1 MPLRS
6 LKFDKELLQ
15 QSKEEKFQD
24 FHNLMSHR
32 IHDIILVSSMY
43 DFYLFEEDGRLYELI
58 RKEYQGLNMSH
69 SPELVHVSSGEEAIK
84 LAKKENRFNL
94 IITTLHVEDM
104 TASRLAKRIKRS
116 KLDIHVALLGYNNS
130 EFRAIIKSKEAEAFD
145 KVFMWLGD
153 FRIIFGII
161 KYFEDKMN
169 VESDVN
175 RVGVQVIILI
185 EDSVRFYSSYLSL
198 IYSEVVKQAQRIVSD
213 GINLS
218 HKFLKMRARPKILLC
233 SNYEEAWQY
242 YKKYENYVLG
252 IISDIDFE
260 KGGVLNKRAGLLFI
274 KRVKNIHHDLPI
286 LLQSNIKE
294 NEKYASEL
302 GVSFIF
308 KKSATLFDELR
319 KFMNEQFSFGDF
331 IFRLP
336 NGDEVARASN
346 LTQLA
351 ERLADVPEESIAYHT
366 SRNHFSS
373 WLKSRTDFWLA
384 YRLRPRKI
392 NEYTSI
398 DALRKDVIESINV
411 YNKERQQGII
421 SDFDR
426 KTFNKLSFFA
436 RIGGGSI
443 GGKARGLGF
452 FSSLLSNFNITGRV
466 TDVEIFVPAT
476 FVLATDIFDQFME
489 DNDLTNFALKC
500 DNDEEIK
507 KAFIEAPK
515 FPYKAIKSLI
525 RFLVI
530 INEPLAIRSSSLL
543 EDSQGQ
549 PFAGVYDTL
558 MLPNNHENPEI
569 RLTRLV
575 NAIKQVYA
583 SIYYQRAKQYI
594 KVTSYHLEEE
604 KMAVIIQ
611 KMVGAVHNEKFY
623 PEFSGMAKS
632 YNFYPVK
639 PLKSDDGTVSVAFG
653 LGKTIVE
660 GGSSVSFSP
669 KHPKHILQH
678 SVIKDVLEY
687 GQKKYFAIDMK
698 QRDGVVLTEDDI
710 IKQHDVHDADKDG
723 TLSHVGSTYS
733 AQNSAIYNG
742 TSRDGLKLFTLAP
755 ILKYKLFPL
764 PEIIDTI
771 LKMGSWGM
779 STPIEIEF
787 AVNLSTPNKKSKEFG
802 VVQMRPLVVDTEL
815 EELDIEGYKDDE
827 LICASNSAL
836 GNGLNKKIIDI
847 VFVDINKFDRAKSR
861 EVGKEIAY
869 FNGKLIKKK
878 RDYLLIGLGRWGTL
892 DPWLG
897 IPINWEQISGA
908 KAIVESNFNDFDVEP
923 SQGSHFFQNLTSFKV
938 GYFSVNSHKGN
949 GFIDW
954 AWLLEQNIV
963 EEKNVAKHIKLEFPI
978 TIKINGRENKG
989 IIIKP
994 EID

>member
-15 QSKEEKFQD
+15 QSKEERFQD
-24 FHNLMSHR
+24 FHNLMPHR
-32 IHDIILVSSMY
+32 INDIILVSSMY

-58 RKEYQGLNMSH
+58 RKEYQGLNLSH
-69 SPELVHVSSGEEAIK
+69 SPELVHVSSGEEALV
-84 LAKKENRFNL
+84 LAKKEDRFNL
-94 IITTLHVEDM
+94 IITTLHVDDM
-104 TASRLAKRIKRS
+104 SASKLAKRIKRS
-116 KLDIHVALLGYNNS
+116 NLNIHIALLGYNNS
-130 EFRAIIKSKEAEAFD
+130 EFRDVIKSKEAEAFD
-145 KVFMWLGD
+145 KVFIWLGD

-161 KYFEDKMN
+161 KYFEDIMN
-169 VESDVN
+169 VESDTN

-185 EDSVRFYSSYLSL
+185 EDSVRFYSSYLPL
-198 IYSEVVKQAQRIVSD
+198 IYSEVVKQAQRIVSE

-218 HKFLKMRARPKILLC
+218 HRFLKMRARPKILLC
-233 SNYEEAWQY
+233 SNYEEAWNY
-242 YKKYENYVLG
+242 YKKYENYTLG
-252 IISDIDFE
+252 IISDSDFK
-260 KGGVLNKRAGLLFI
+260 KGGELNKQAGLLFA
-274 KRVKNIHHDLPI
+274 KRVKKINPDLPI
-286 LLQSNIKE
+286 LLQSNNKK
-294 NEKYASEL
+294 NEEYATEL
-302 GVSFIF
+302 GVSFIY
-308 KKSATLFDELR
+308 KKSSTLLDELR

-331 IFRLP
+331 VFRLP

-351 ERLADVPEESIAYHT
+351 EQLVEVPDESITYHT

-384 YRLRPRKI
+384 YEIRPRKI
-392 NEYTSI
+392 NQYSSI
-398 DALRKDVIESINV
+398 RALRKDIIEAIQS
-411 YNKERQQGII
+411 YNRERQRGII

-436 RIGGGSI
+436 RVGGGSI

-452 FSSLLSNFNITGRV
+452 FSSLLSNFNINSRLS
-466 TDVEIFVPAT
+466 DVEIFVPAT

-489 DNDLTNFALKC
+489 ENDLTNFALKC
-500 DNDEEIK
+500 EDDEKIRN
-507 KAFIEAPK
+507 AFVEAPK

-525 RFLVI
+525 RFLEI
-530 INEPLAIRSSSLL
+530 IKEPLAIRSSSLL

-558 MLPNNHENPEI
+558 MLPNNHENHEV
-569 RLTRLV
+569 RLMRLV

-594 KVTSYHLEEE
+594 QVTSYHLEEE

-639 PLKSDDGTVSVAFG
+639 PLKSEDGNVSVAFG

-669 KHPKHILQH
+669 KHPKNIMQH
-678 SVIKDVLEY
+678 SVIEDVLEY

-698 QRDGVVLTEDDI
+698 QREGVVLTEDDI
-710 IKQHDVHDADKDG
+710 ILQHDVHDADKDG
-723 TLSHVGSTYS
+723 TLSQVGSTYS
-733 AQNSAIYNG
+733 AQNNVIYDG

-755 ILKYKLFPL
+755 ILKYKTFPL
-764 PEIIDTI
+764 PSILDTI

-779 STPIEIEF
+779 GTPVEIEF
-787 AVNLSTPNKKSKEFG
+787 AVNLSTPHKKPKEFG
-802 VVQMRPLVVDTEL
+802 VVQMRPLVVDTEH
-815 EELDIEGYKDDE
+815 EELDIAGYENNE
-827 LICASNSAL
+827 LICASDNVL
-836 GNGLNKKIIDI
+836 GNGINNKIFDII
-847 VFVDINKFDRAKSR
+847 FVDINKFDRSMSR
-861 EVGKEIAY
+861 DIAKEIAY
-869 FNGKLIKKK
+869 FNGKLMKEQ
-878 RDYLLIGLGRWGTL
+878 REYLLIGLGRWGTL

-897 IPINWEQISGA
+897 IPIGWEQISGA
-908 KAIVESNFNDFDVEP
+908 KTIVESNFKDFAVEP
-923 SQGSHFFQNLTSFKV
+923 SQGSHFFQNLTSFQV
-938 GYFSVNSHKGN
+938 GYFTVNSLKGN
-949 GFIDW
+949 SFVDW
-954 AWLLEQNIV
+954 DWLLEQNIS
-963 EEKNVAKHIKLEFPI
+963 EEKSVAKHIKLEAPI
-978 TIKINGRENKG
+978 TIKINGRDNKG

-994 EID
+994 KF